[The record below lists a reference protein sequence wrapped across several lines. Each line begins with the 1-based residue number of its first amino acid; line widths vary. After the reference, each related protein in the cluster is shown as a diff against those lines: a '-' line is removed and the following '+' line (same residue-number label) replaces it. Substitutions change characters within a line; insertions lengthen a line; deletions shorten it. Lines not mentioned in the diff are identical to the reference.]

1 MFMFYFAVLSAI
13 TPPVALA
20 SFAAAGMAGGDL
32 WRTSMKAVKFGLAT
46 FIVPYMFWM
55 SPALLG
61 QGSAAEVAQALVTA
75 TLGVW
80 LLASATE
87 GWMLRGPLPLP
98 LRFVAGA
105 TTIML
110 LVSEAFTD
118 IAGLVIATALIAWQ
132 YRAHAAPARA

>member
-1 MFMFYFAVLSAI
+1 
-13 TPPVALA
+13 
-20 SFAAAGMAGGDL
+20 
-32 WRTSMKAVKFGLAT
+32 MKAVKFGLAT
-46 FIVPYMFWM
+46 FIMPCMFRM
-55 SPALLG
+55 SAALLG

-105 TTIML
+105 TAIML
-110 LVSEAFTD
+110 LVPEALTD